1 MKGVKLQE
9 NPEVKGNELISLE
22 KKVIIIISCT
32 SFDDYHDERENSLCF
47 PAHPISSSSP
57 TELQSRKRITRMRT
71 FLASLVLMPR

>member
-32 SFDDYHDERENSLCF
+32 SFDDYHDEREFSLLPCSLYFLFIANRTAIKEENYEDENFSCF
-47 PAHPISSSSP
+47 SC
-57 TELQSRKRITRMRT
+57 SR
-71 FLASLVLMPR
+71 PC